1 MQISDNLHFE
11 FFSSPPH
18 KNGGGN
24 ILVVDDDPRVVETIK
39 QVLEKMGEY
48 TVLVARSGHE
58 CLRQVREET
67 PALILLDIQMPEADG
82 INVLRQLRSQ
92 SETKDIPVLMVSVDA
107 QFDRMAACY
116 EAGANGFLIK
126 PLDSANLYQQVRNAI
141 AQHKVGML
149 RRDAIK

>member
-1 MQISDNLHFE
+1 MQISDNLNFE
-11 FFSSPPH
+11 LYSSPTS

-24 ILVVDDDPRVVETIK
+24 ILVVGDDPRVVATIK
-39 QVLEKMGEY
+39 QVLGKMGEY
-48 TVLVARSGHE
+48 NVVVAHSGPE
-58 CLRQVREET
+58 CFHQVQKEA

-82 INVLRQLRSQ
+82 INVLRQLRSR
-92 SETKDIPVLMVSVDA
+92 SETEDIPVLMVSIDA
-107 QFDRMAACY
+107 QFERMAACY